1 MKSKPHII
9 GLWILLSLFCFRVLA
24 QLLQKFSPVSF
35 LPPFEEWHSST
46 LPYSVLVGFQIVFI
60 GLCLLAIRDVCRL
73 DSIPDPR
80 KGKHFL
86 IVGSLY
92 FFVMMVRL
100 IGGYTFAASL
110 HWFNVR
116 IPTIFH
122 LVLASFI
129 LLYGHFHLTA
139 KRATE

>member
-1 MKSKPHII
+1 MKSKPHLI
-9 GLWILLSLFCFRVLA
+9 GLWILLGLFCFRVLA
-24 QLLQKFSPVSF
+24 QLLQKLYPLSF

-46 LPYSVLVGFQIVFI
+46 LPYPVLVGFQIVFI
-60 GLCLLAIRDVCRL
+60 GLCLLAIRDVSRS
-73 DSIPDPR
+73 DSRPNPG

-92 FFVMMVRL
+92 FSVMIVRL

-110 HWFNVR
+110 HWFTVR

-129 LLYGHFHLTA
+129 LLYGHFHLTLKKA
-139 KRATE
+139 AE